1 MSKRQNTIKI
11 SETELLMFPHSK
23 TAALTGFHITVL
35 PHLYPSAGREKRKN
49 VVIILSSSHICP
61 YIFTTKLCHHSLL
74 SSVQQVLM
82 TSLKSLQSKLSS
94 FSRIGRKRDLAM
106 RLLLKLTIRV
116 LHQSSAQVR
125 TRLHPALSTQSFSS
139 KTASPPSTKFLRA
152 APLSVMAFKSAFLF
166 SRSFRI
172 F

>member
-94 FSRIGRKRDLAM
+94 FFTLILFPSSVHA
-106 RLLLKLTIRV
+106 LLIPKFRLKLRKVGKNTIPFRYDLNQIPYDYTGEV
-116 LHQSSAQVR
+116 SNRFRGLD
-125 TRLHPALSTQSFSS
+125 LTQCL
-139 KTASPPSTKFLRA
+139 KNYGQRFLTLCR
-152 APLSVMAFKSAFLF
+152 
-166 SRSFRI
+166 RQ
-172 F
+172 